1 MRSHTGEKTVTIGI
15 TGANSVANIQP
26 VTGPKPKSAA
36 DFAAILDAFQNE
48 AAKTPAE
55 RAREIVLKKH
65 DMSEADYKA
74 LPQAKRDVIDR
85 EIADMVRKMTE
96 EKTGVPI
103 GERTFDI
110 SRLLG

>member
-1 MRSHTGEKTVTIGI
+1 MTIGI
-15 TGANSVANIQP
+15 TGASGAANIQP
-26 VTGPKPKSAA
+26 ATGAKPKSAA

-65 DMSEADYKA
+65 DMSEDNYKA

-103 GERTFDI
+103 GERTFDA
-110 SRLLG
+110 SRLFG